1 MSITEMEARVR
12 DYKDLLAEI
21 KQLQEMADS
30 IKAEL
35 IAEMD
40 ARKVDA
46 VEAGSYTVRYIAY
59 ESSRVDTKALKAAGL
74 YDQYSNK
81 STAVRFTIQ

>member
-1 MSITEMEARVR
+1 MRGAN
-12 DYKDLLAEI
+12 
-21 KQLQEMADS
+21 
-30 IKAEL
+30 KAEL